1 MTLAGIELN
10 YLVNKISEEVQGYY
24 VSNIW
29 GALPKTAYYSNCTIQ
44 KNLIFL

>member
-29 GALPKTAYYSNCTIQ
+29 AINKDSILFKLHHPENQ
-44 KNLIFL
+44 IFL